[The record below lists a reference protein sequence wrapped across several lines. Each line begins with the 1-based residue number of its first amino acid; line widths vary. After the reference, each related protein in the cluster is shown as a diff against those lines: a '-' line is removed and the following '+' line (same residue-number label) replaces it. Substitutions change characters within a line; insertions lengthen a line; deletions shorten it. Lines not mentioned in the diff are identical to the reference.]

1 MNDQSLGFWLVG
13 KVGGRLEEQWWE
25 EKDRKVEKSELLP
38 EAFSF

>member
-13 KVGGRLEEQWWE
+13 KVGGGWRNND